1 MLPGPPAVYR
11 PECRKKGQQLALWVG
26 VEASKGEAKMSIIHQ
41 MVPLFIM
48 IQFGVTL
55 IGIVVAMLSSGG
67 KY

>member
-1 MLPGPPAVYR
+1 
-11 PECRKKGQQLALWVG
+11 
-26 VEASKGEAKMSIIHQ
+26 MSILHPL
-41 MVPLFIM
+41 VPLFIM